1 VQLAWTRCPF
11 VSGTATI
18 EQMTDIL
25 GDEFRRRRRDF
36 IRAHHPDR
44 GGDPEVF
51 AAGLR
56 AFGAGQD
63 PDIGP
68 LPQVVI
74 IRRRAWLIR
83 QAAVTRT
90 LVPQVTRRPGHSEDG
105 SGGRTQS
112 CGTLGKTSPGR
123 PKVVRMLVPRG
134 PDRDCT

>member
-1 VQLAWTRCPF
+1 MRLAWTRCPF

-18 EQMTDIL
+18 EQMTDIQA
-25 GDEFRRRRRDF
+25 DEFRRRRREF

-56 AFGAGQD
+56 AFGAGHD

-83 QAAVTRT
+83 QAAVVARR
-90 LVPQVTRRPGHSEDG
+90 LRHGRRPSRVH
-105 SGGRTQS
+105 
-112 CGTLGKTSPGR
+112 
-123 PKVVRMLVPRG
+123 
-134 PDRDCT
+134 